1 MHISKRYHMIKAF
14 YTKRLSSSRFE
25 HGRRTAGGSATE
37 GLGLGLGIPL
47 CKNQGKIEFPKKN
60 L

>member
-1 MHISKRYHMIKAF
+1 MIKTF
-14 YTKRLSSSRFE
+14 YTSSYLSKKFE
-25 HGRRTAGGSATE
+25 HGRRTTGGSATE

-47 CKNQGKIEFPKKN
+47 YKKTGKIEFPKKN

>member
-1 MHISKRYHMIKAF
+1 MIVAF
-14 YTKRLSSSRFE
+14 YTERLLSNRFK
-25 HGRRTAGGSATE
+25 HGERTTVGSATE